1 MGRVGRVGY
10 VGRDMWGG
18 ETARPGSLPPPHVAI
33 YRISVE
39 GSVTKD
45 VWGGGYSIFRINYK
59 TLTHLSNK
67 Y

>member
-1 MGRVGRVGY
+1 MWVGW
-10 VGRDMWGG
+10 DMWVGICGGG
-18 ETARPGSLPPPHVAI
+18 ETARVAI

-39 GSVTKD
+39 GSATKD

>member
-18 ETARPGSLPPPHVAI
+18 ETARVAI

-39 GSVTKD
+39 GSATKD
-45 VWGGGYSIFRINYK
+45 VWGGGLFYFLNQ
-59 TLTHLSNK
+59 L
-67 Y
+67 